1 MLCYSTAIVLF
12 NYGLLSAKPQRA
24 NYPPSWFAGTSS
36 VAPSV
41 DNKRTADWPSIR
53 DLLSSPGQEN
63 CRRLVLATII
73 SPPPM
78 MGYPQYL
85 ERRISLRRYTE
96 ETKRVAGAELE
107 VIPLELIAQKVNRA

>member
-1 MLCYSTAIVLF
+1 
-12 NYGLLSAKPQRA
+12 
-24 NYPPSWFAGTSS
+24 
-36 VAPSV
+36 
-41 DNKRTADWPSIR
+41 
-53 DLLSSPGQEN
+53 
-63 CRRLVLATII
+63 
-73 SPPPM
+73 M